1 MEIILLE
8 RVEKLGQMGDIV
20 TVKPGFARNFL
31 LPQRKA
37 LRATKK
43 NKEDFEARRV
53 QLEAD
58 NLKAKEEAEAV
69 AKKLDGKGFVLV
81 RQASD
86 TGILYGSVATRDI
99 ADVVTE
105 GGFTISRSQV
115 ILDRSIKT
123 LGLQELTIKLHP
135 EVNVTVRIA
144 AAKSVEEGEAYLRGE
159 LVLSSAEAAQ
169 AEAEEAKAEA
179 AALAAEIAAEV
190 AAEEEAAAADA

>member
-8 RVEKLGQMGDIV
+8 RVEKLGQMGDVV

-58 NLKAKEEAEAV
+58 NLAAKQEAEAV

-105 GGFTISRSQV
+105 GGFTINRNQV
-115 ILDRSIKT
+115 FLDRSIKS
-123 LGLQELTIKLHP
+123 LGLQELQIRLHP
-135 EVNVTVRIA
+135 EVSATVRIA
-144 AAKSVEEGEAYLRGE
+144 AAKTVEEGEAYLRGE

-179 AALAAEIAAEV
+179 AALAAEVAAEV

>member
-1 MEIILLE
+1 
-8 RVEKLGQMGDIV
+8 MGDIV

-43 NKEDFEARRV
+43 NKEEFEHRRV

-69 AKKLDGKGFVLV
+69 AKRLDGKGFVLV

-99 ADVVTE
+99 AEVVTE
-105 GGFTISRSQV
+105 GGFIINRSQV
-115 ILDRSIKT
+115 VLDRSIKT
-123 LGLQELTIKLHP
+123 LGLQELQIKLHP
-135 EVNVTVRIA
+135 EVSVNVRIA
-144 AAKSVEEGEAYLRGE
+144 AAKSPEEGEAYLRGE
-159 LVLSSAEAAQ
+159 LVMTSAEAAQ
-169 AEAEEAKAEA
+169 VEAEQAKVEAD
-179 AALAAEIAAEV
+179 ALAAEIAAEV
-190 AAEEEAAAADA
+190 AAEEEAAAAS

>member
-1 MEIILLE
+1 MEVILLE
-8 RVEKLGQMGDIV
+8 RVEKLGLIGDV
-20 TVKPGFARNFL
+20 VNVKPGFARNYL

-43 NKEDFEARRV
+43 NREDFEERRV

-58 NLKAKEEAEAV
+58 NLKAKEEAQAV
-69 AKKLDGKGFVLV
+69 AKRLDGKGFVLV

-105 GGFTISRSQV
+105 GGFTINRSQV

-123 LGLQELTIKLHP
+123 LGLQELQIKLHP
-135 EVNVTVRIA
+135 EVSVTVRIA
-144 AAKSVEEGEAYLRGE
+144 AAKSEEEGAAYLRGE
-159 LVLSSAEAAQ
+159 LVLTSAEAAQ
-169 AEAEEAKAEA
+169 AEAEEAKVEA

-190 AAEEEAAAADA
+190 AAEEDAADA

>member
-8 RVEKLGQMGDIV
+8 RVEKLGQMGDVV
-20 TVKPGFARNFL
+20 TVKPGFARNYL

-37 LRATKK
+37 LRATRK
-43 NKEDFEARRV
+43 NKEDFETRRV

-58 NLKAKEEAEAV
+58 NLAAKGEAEAV

-105 GGFTISRSQV
+105 GGFSINRSQV
-115 ILDRSIKT
+115 FLDRSIKS
-123 LGLQELTIKLHP
+123 LGLQELQIRLHP
-135 EVNVTVRIA
+135 EVSATVRIA
-144 AAKSVEEGEAYLRGE
+144 AAKTVEEGEAYLRGD
-159 LVLSSAEAAQ
+159 LVLSSAETAQ

-179 AALAAEIAAEV
+179 AALAAEVAAEV